1 MKLHNAQW
9 KTDLSENLIRD
20 IDKKQ
25 DNNKENENDT
35 NEDIK

>member
-1 MKLHNAQW
+1 MKLRNAQW

-25 DNNKENENDT
+25 ENNKENENDT